1 MISSLDPTKVDWNN
15 PSVVYLIKY
24 FETATK
30 ARDEEIDQLKKQIAQ
45 LIEENDQSEKQI
57 AQLIEENDQSEKQI
71 AQLIEENDQLKRRI
85 KGGNASKGTTGNKR
99 SYNVRKFKGYPRT
112 AKSSKKTKN
121 RSSHQRPEPKID
133 VERDADQTQCPQCG
147 CALSDPIEIY
157 NRVSED
163 LIDFKW
169 TATRWTVA
177 RRYCK
182 NCDKQRT
189 PTLDGVRPKEHFG
202 VAIMAQVATMRC
214 MNISFGKIKYL
225 MAMFYGVDISKATLN
240 HFCDVVGNAF
250 EPLYEDLKKGMHGNT
265 AVYGD
270 ETKCLLSGSLIRLL
284 GRCASSQQGNNLTR
298 SLFLLLHEII
308 QTNMRSIKCGY
319 RPY

>member
-1 MISSLDPTKVDWNN
+1 MISGLDPTKVDWNN
-15 PSVVYLIKY
+15 SSVVYLMKY
-24 FETATK
+24 FEAATK
-30 ARDEEIDQLKKQIAQ
+30 ARDEEIEQLKKQTEQLKKQIAY
-45 LIEENDQSEKQI
+45 
-57 AQLIEENDQSEKQI
+57 
-71 AQLIEENDQLKRRI
+71 LIEENDQLKKHN

-99 SYNVRKFKGYPRT
+99 SYNVRNFKGYPRT

-121 RSSHQRPEPKID
+121 RSSHRRPEPKID
-133 VERDADQTQCPQCG
+133 VEMDADQTQCPQCG

-169 TATRWTVA
+169 TATRWTVT

-182 NCDKQRT
+182 NCDRQRT

-225 MAMFYGVDISKATLN
+225 MAIFHGVDISKATLN
-240 HFCDVVGNAF
+240 HFCDVAGNAF
-250 EPLYEDLKKGMHGNT
+250 EPLYEDLKKEMHNNT

-270 ETKCLLSGSLIRLL
+270 ETGWYVNGARYWVMGVCGQRPGSL
-284 GRCASSQQGNNLTR
+284 C
-298 SLFLLLHEII
+298 
-308 QTNMRSIKCGY
+308 Y
-319 RPY
+319 

>member
-169 TATRWTVA
+169 TATI
-177 RRYCK
+177 
-182 NCDKQRT
+182 
-189 PTLDGVRPKEHFG
+189 P
-202 VAIMAQVATMRC
+202 
-214 MNISFGKIKYL
+214 
-225 MAMFYGVDISKATLN
+225 
-240 HFCDVVGNAF
+240 
-250 EPLYEDLKKGMHGNT
+250 
-265 AVYGD
+265 
-270 ETKCLLSGSLIRLL
+270 
-284 GRCASSQQGNNLTR
+284 
-298 SLFLLLHEII
+298 
-308 QTNMRSIKCGY
+308 
-319 RPY
+319 